1 MTAGSQSDRE
11 HLQRLAA
18 AAAGGDDAAFE
29 GLHRR
34 LLGGLQHLFQRR
46 VGRIEVA
53 EELAQRTWVAVWRSL
68 RAGRYDPA
76 RAAISTY
83 VYAVGHHVWLQYCQE
98 YANSG
103 GTEPLWTA
111 AMQPG
116 PDDEPADD
124 LALAELIDAVRACVA
139 LEGEPIALTPQ
150 ERAVVSGLAAGLSE
164 RALAGQLGLAPS
176 TIHAR
181 KTTAFDKLRRALTQ
195 RGFAHDSGE
204 RPKDTSE

>member
-1 MTAGSQSDRE
+1 LTAGSRSDRDQ
-11 HLQRLAA
+11 LQRLAA
-18 AAAGGDDAAFE
+18 AASAGDEAAFE

-34 LLGGLQHLFQRR
+34 LLGGLLHLFQRR

-98 YANSG
+98 YSSSG
-103 GTEPLWTA
+103 GTEPLWVA
-111 AMQPG
+111 ASQPA
-116 PDDEPADD
+116 PIQEPVDA
-124 LALAELIDAVRACVA
+124 LALAELIDAVRDCVA
-139 LEGEPIALTPQ
+139 VEGNPHELTPQ
-150 ERAVVSGLAAGLSE
+150 ERAVVNGLAAGRSE
-164 RALAGQLGLAPS
+164 RALAEELGLAPS

-181 KTTAFDKLRRALTQ
+181 KTAAFEKLRLSLTR
-195 RGFAHDSGE
+195 RGFSCPSGE
-204 RPKDTSE
+204 RPEGPSE